1 MQLRRL
7 EPADASIAT
16 DLVRRGYDGY
26 VAPEWERDSAQ
37 EFARTQLSLA
47 AMTRLIGE
55 CAFSAGAFDD
65 HGTLLGVII
74 LPVPTWV
81 GLLFVD
87 PGLFRRGIGMQLWA
101 AARAYV
107 CAATPPIEAVTLN
120 ASAFAVGFYLKAGFV
135 AKEKVEKVAG
145 RPATRMIWK
154 VTP

>member
-1 MQLRRL
+1 MLMRRL
-7 EPADASIAT
+7 ELADASLAT
-16 DLVRRGYDGY
+16 ELVRRGYDAY

-37 EFARTQLSLA
+37 EFARTQLSLE
-47 AMTRLIGE
+47 AMTRLISE
-55 CAFSAGAFDD
+55 CAFSAGAFAED
-65 HGTLLGVII
+65 GTLLGVII

-81 GLLFVD
+81 ALLFVD
-87 PGLFRRGIGMQLWA
+87 PQWFRQGIGMRLWE
-101 AARAYV
+101 AARDSVRALR
-107 CAATPPIEAVTLN
+107 PPIEAVTLN